1 MADTTSNI
9 IKITGILNKYA
20 WQNHKLLPEEIFQL
34 LADRKAV
41 YDENRDYINKVKK
54 EYTGKD
60 TTPKYNEYLDNF
72 KFNKFTV
79 AWHFPMTAGDISKII
94 RQELKDSITDETIN
108 NTLRKV
114 MFSNALKTQEYR
126 IQAVNAGVLKN
137 WAEAEQRV
145 AGGIA
150 TGWASIIEDCLCS
163 VKAYVD
169 KETYA
174 NLKSIMS
181 SGERKEAESVVK
193 LNNLLQYIADN
204 EIQRNILKLDIKKL
218 RRNGKISE
226 TADKVFKGLLSDTFS
241 YVEILREEHL
251 QERRLAFKDQNRI
264 VHEEFLDTWFLRNK
278 NIYRKYDTIDK
289 SLRAGFA
296 GEEVMEKS
304 DLDKL
309 YTPEF
314 IRRLL
319 QVARDNDIDLTESYL
334 PKFTPD
340 NEDFAKI
347 LKNGVEPDKDYI
359 TECGE
364 RNLDVFMRHL
374 NEIAPE
380 IKDAAEVF
388 AKEKSMA
395 FLFLL
400 FRKLKTLRLQCK
412 YRADYYRFYQSKLG
426 VNSEEQYFYYLVR
439 GSELPDKDRIL
450 LLNTLETGIP
460 DQKVRRRIQAFIGK
474 DLSLPRKNK
483 ELNYGEQIILEL
495 KEETEND
502 LSNLLDQ
509 VNLAIRR
516 KDKLKFEYGYIDL
529 DGNKV
534 TKQYMNQHGELK
546 NKVYSVFPF
555 GTVYQSGY
563 FYMLAFFENDDPD
576 IQFMP
581 YTFRVDLMENVQIKD
596 SHGTSWE
603 DIKQIKSFENWE
615 RFDPVRYAK
624 KHPHMYGEEK
634 KENAEGNE
642 KDSAKIRF
650 RVKEKYVRYFQ
661 SAFGED
667 NCIVISATEKEMT
680 VQTNVVIELNTS
692 LGEAKIFALQYA
704 PYCKVLSPG
713 DLVRE
718 VKESFRK
725 VAKMYGLD
733 REELLINRNM
743 VASANNLVE
752 GNK

>member
-20 WQNHKLLPEEIFQL
+20 WQNHELLPEELFQL
-34 LADRKAV
+34 LADRKNVNDA
-41 YDENRDYINKVKK
+41 NRERINEIIKLMGEDAKPQRKK
-54 EYTGKD
+54 
-60 TTPKYNEYLDNF
+60 YLESF
-72 KFNKFTV
+72 ILNKFTDV
-79 AWHFPMTAGDISKII
+79 WHFPVTAGDISAIAE
-94 RQELKDSITDETIN
+94 QEMKDIITDETIN
-108 NTLRKV
+108 ETLRK
-114 MFSNALKTQEYR
+114 ALFNNTTKTQEYH
-126 IQAVNAGVLKN
+126 IQAVNGNALKR
-137 WAEAEQRV
+137 WGEMEQRI
-145 AGGIA
+145 AGEIA
-150 TGWASIIEDCLCS
+150 TGWAAIIKKCLWA
-163 VKAYVD
+163 VKAYID
-169 KETYA
+169 NETYSK
-174 NLKSIMS
+174 LKNIVS
-181 SGERKEAESVVK
+181 SQKLKEAKSAVEVNDF
-193 LNNLLQYIADN
+193 LRNITDN
-204 EIQRNILKLDIKKL
+204 EIQRNKLKREIRELLK
-218 RRNGKISE
+218 NGKANEI
-226 TADKVFKGLLSDTFS
+226 TDKTLDGLLADTFS
-241 YVEILREEHL
+241 YVDILREEHL
-251 QERRLAFKDQNRI
+251 QERRQAFKDQNRI
-264 VHEEFLDTWFLRNK
+264 EHEEFLDAWFLRNK
-278 NIYRKYDTIDK
+278 NIYREKGIK
-289 SLRAGFA
+289 KNELRAGFA
-296 GEEVMEKS
+296 GEKSMEKS
-304 DLDKL
+304 DRDKL

-319 QVARDNDIDLTESYL
+319 QVARDNDIDITDSYL

-347 LKNGVEPDKDYI
+347 LKNGVALDRDYI
-359 TECGE
+359 IECGE
-364 RNLDVFMRHL
+364 RNLDDFMRHL

-400 FRKLKTLRLQCK
+400 FRKLKTLWLQCS
-412 YRADYYRFYQSKLG
+412 YRTGYYGFYRSKLG
-426 VNSEEQYFYYLVR
+426 VNSKEQYFYYLVR
-439 GSELPDKDRIL
+439 GSELSDKDRIL
-450 LLNTLETGIP
+450 LLNALETGIP
-460 DQKVRRRIQAFIGK
+460 DSKVRRRIQSFIGK
-474 DLSLPRKNK
+474 DLSLPRKNEEPDYCNQMLQEQKK
-483 ELNYGEQIILEL
+483 EA
-495 KEETEND
+495 END
-502 LSNLLDQ
+502 LSNLLNQID
-509 VNLAIRR
+509 LAIRG

-534 TKQYMNQHGELK
+534 TKQRMNQHGEFK

-555 GTVYQSGY
+555 GMVYQSGY
-563 FYMLAFFENDDPD
+563 FYMLAFFENDDQD
-576 IQFMP
+576 LQLLP
-581 YTFRVDLMENVQIKD
+581 YTFRIDLMDNVQTKEFR
-596 SHGTSWE
+596 GTRWN
-603 DIKQIKSFENWE
+603 IKQIKSFENWE